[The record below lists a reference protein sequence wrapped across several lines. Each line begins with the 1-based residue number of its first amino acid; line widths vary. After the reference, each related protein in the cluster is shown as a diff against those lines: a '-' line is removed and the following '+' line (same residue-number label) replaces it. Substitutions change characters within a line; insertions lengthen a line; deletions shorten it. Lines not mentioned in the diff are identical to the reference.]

1 MHANTARRTG
11 IIERSKP
18 QHLLYMSRGK
28 YVKSDAQCL
37 SRHIALIR
45 RVCARRS
52 PAKCGSNHRPPGG
65 PSLDSRSMGVKYYTH
80 FVLTG
85 EAAAGS
91 DQEFS
96 GVVEVN
102 QATDQRYETKEIEA
116 LLARNFDLRSS
127 DVRLINWA
135 RLQ

>member
-1 MHANTARRTG
+1 M
-11 IIERSKP
+11 P
-18 QHLLYMSRGK
+18 WGK
-28 YVKSDAQCL
+28 YVKSEEPASV
-37 SRHIALIR
+37 SRHIAPIPR
-45 RVCARRS
+45 VRVCRP
-52 PAKCGSNHRPPGG
+52 PAKCGGNHRPLVGLC
-65 PSLDSRSMGVKYYTH
+65 LDSHSMGVKYYTH

-116 LLARNFDLRSS
+116 LLARNFDLRSG

>member
-1 MHANTARRTG
+1 MAW
-11 IIERSKP
+11 
-18 QHLLYMSRGK
+18 GK
-28 YVKSDAQCL
+28 YVKSEVARGL
-37 SRHIALIR
+37 SRHIAAIR
-45 RVCARRS
+45 SVCVRDP
-52 PAKCGSNHRPPGG
+52 PANCGGIHRP
-65 PSLDSRSMGVKYYTH
+65 SKCRTLDSRSMGVKYYTH

>member
-1 MHANTARRTG
+1 MPR
-11 IIERSKP
+11 
-18 QHLLYMSRGK
+18 QK
-28 YVKSDAQCL
+28 YVKSRVTRRFHHESPTFAACTHGVRRQTVEAVTDA
-37 SRHIALIR
+37 
-45 RVCARRS
+45 S
-52 PAKCGSNHRPPGG
+52 PAHL
-65 PSLDSRSMGVKYYTH
+65 LDSASMGIKYYTH

-102 QATDQRYETKEIEA
+102 QATEQRFETKEIEA
-116 LLARNFDLRSS
+116 LLARNFDLRSG

>member
-1 MHANTARRTG
+1 
-11 IIERSKP
+11 
-18 QHLLYMSRGK
+18 
-28 YVKSDAQCL
+28 
-37 SRHIALIR
+37 
-45 RVCARRS
+45 
-52 PAKCGSNHRPPGG
+52 
-65 PSLDSRSMGVKYYTH
+65 MGVKYYTH
-80 FVLTG
+80 FVLMG
-85 EAAAGS
+85 EAVAGS

-116 LLARNFDLRSS
+116 LLARNFDLRSA

>member
-1 MHANTARRTG
+1 M
-11 IIERSKP
+11 P
-18 QHLLYMSRGK
+18 WGK
-28 YVKSDAQCL
+28 YVKSEELASVSQ
-37 SRHIALIR
+37 HIAPIR
-45 RVCARRS
+45 RVRARRP
-52 PAKCGSNHRPPGG
+52 PANCGGNHRPLAG
-65 PSLDSRSMGVKYYTH
+65 PSLHSCSMGVKYYTH

-116 LLARNFDLRSS
+116 LLARNFDLRSGE
-127 DVRLINWA
+127 VRLINWA

>member
-1 MHANTARRTG
+1 
-11 IIERSKP
+11 
-18 QHLLYMSRGK
+18 
-28 YVKSDAQCL
+28 
-37 SRHIALIR
+37 
-45 RVCARRS
+45 
-52 PAKCGSNHRPPGG
+52 
-65 PSLDSRSMGVKYYTH
+65 MGVKYYTH

-85 EAAAGS
+85 DAVEGS

-102 QATDQRYETKEIEA
+102 QATELDYETSEIEA

-127 DVRLINWA
+127 DVRLINWS

>member
-1 MHANTARRTG
+1 MPLR
-11 IIERSKP
+11 
-18 QHLLYMSRGK
+18 K
-28 YVKSDAQCL
+28 YVKAEPDFG
-37 SRHIALIR
+37 RNP
-45 RVCARRS
+45 RVSQRARRAS
-52 PAKCGSNHRPPGG
+52 GG
-65 PSLDSRSMGVKYYTH
+65 KLWRQSQTSDRSATRVETMGVKYYTH

-85 EAAAGS
+85 EAAEGR

-102 QATDQRYETKEIEA
+102 RPTEHRYETKEIEA

-127 DVRLINWA
+127 EVRLLNWA

>member
-1 MHANTARRTG
+1 
-11 IIERSKP
+11 
-18 QHLLYMSRGK
+18 
-28 YVKSDAQCL
+28 
-37 SRHIALIR
+37 
-45 RVCARRS
+45 
-52 PAKCGSNHRPPGG
+52 
-65 PSLDSRSMGVKYYTH
+65 MGVKYYTH

-85 EAAAGS
+85 EAAGS

-102 QATDQRYETKEIEA
+102 RATDRHFESREIEA
-116 LLARNFDLRSS
+116 LLARNFDLNSK

>member
-1 MHANTARRTG
+1 
-11 IIERSKP
+11 
-18 QHLLYMSRGK
+18 
-28 YVKSDAQCL
+28 
-37 SRHIALIR
+37 
-45 RVCARRS
+45 
-52 PAKCGSNHRPPGG
+52 
-65 PSLDSRSMGVKYYTH
+65 MGVKYYTH

-85 EAAAGS
+85 EAASGS

-96 GVVEVN
+96 GVVEVS